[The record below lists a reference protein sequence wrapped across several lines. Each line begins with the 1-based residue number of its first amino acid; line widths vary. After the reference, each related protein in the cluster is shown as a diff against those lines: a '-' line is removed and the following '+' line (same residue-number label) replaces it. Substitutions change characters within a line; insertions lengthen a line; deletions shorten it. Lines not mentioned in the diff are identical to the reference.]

1 MPRVNPPPRCLLN
14 RLRPLRRTLSLHR
27 ESLKVAFDPQV
38 SSANPHEYAGLTAG
52 NTFERGTL
60 RNIIADAT
68 KKLSSRRS
76 FLYEYAL
83 SRYYELKFSSAAA
96 DVFAKIRLRVDDA
109 IAKIIPESVKK
120 LTAAY
125 ENLDSDN
132 AEDWSNAVHS
142 CRRLLVDLADA
153 IFPAAEDKV
162 VEYDG
167 KKRTIKLGKSQY
179 VNRIIAF
186 VESRSSSARYNEI
199 VGSHLAYLG
208 NRLDSICS
216 ASNKGTHAVVGKE
229 EAERYLIY
237 TYLLVGDVLSLIAE

>member
-1 MPRVNPPPRCLLN
+1 
-14 RLRPLRRTLSLHR
+14 LRRTLSLHR